1 MGDIPENIEVTA
13 KSRHATVKNKENGKV
28 LERTFK
34 HMRMEMTLVD
44 DGKKLKIE
52 AFFANKKERAS
63 LRTNAAHIRNMITGV
78 IQGFIYELRAVYNH
92 FPISLSIVE
101 DGKRLEIRNFVGQKR
116 LFAVPMR
123 EGAIVKMADAKDTLE
138 VWGDDLEAVSGS
150 ASDIQQSVRV
160 RKKDIRKFLDGIYVS
175 DKRHIVE
182 IEE

>member
-1 MGDIPENIEVTA
+1 M
-13 KSRHATVKNKENGKV
+13 
-28 LERTFK
+28 
-34 HMRMEMTLVD
+34 
-44 DGKKLKIE
+44 
-52 AFFANKKERAS
+52 
-63 LRTNAAHIRNMITGV
+63 
-78 IQGFIYELRAVYNH
+78 
-92 FPISLSIVE
+92 E

-123 EGAIVKMADAKDTLE
+123 KGAIVKMAEAKDTLE